1 MPEIQKE
8 PLYEIFGKMK
18 PAQSVGSI
26 DPLKAE
32 EWLSLIDTILD
43 FMQLSDYEWVLCAS
57 YMLRKDARHWW
68 GTVKLRKNVNVMTWA
83 EFVGEFNQKYY
94 NLATLRA
101 QQKKFINLKQS
112 NMSVVE
118 AMQKFE

>member
-1 MPEIQKE
+1 
-8 PLYEIFGKMK
+8 
-18 PAQSVGSI
+18 
-26 DPLKAE
+26 
-32 EWLSLIDTILD
+32 
-43 FMQLSDYEWVLCAS
+43 
-57 YMLRKDARHWW
+57 
-68 GTVKLRKNVNVMTWA
+68 MTWV